1 LKQLFNYNELKQLV
15 TTNNKLSMKYNSLAS
30 KNKSSSDR
38 KARTRTLIQIGGLA
52 DKAGLL
58 ELLNIQTGEDL
69 EEDIASLN
77 KAALLLG
84 FLIDA
89 IDSAR
94 LDDKNK
100 HKWFRLGLSVMK
112 GRK

>member
-1 LKQLFNYNELKQLV
+1 MQL
-15 TTNNKLSMKYNSLAS
+15 NNLFS
-30 KNKSSSDR
+30 KSKSSPER

-58 ELLNIQTGEDL
+58 ELFDIQTGEDL
-69 EEDIASLN
+69 EQDIPSLN
-77 KAALLLG
+77 KAAVLLG
-84 FLIDA
+84 FLIDV
-89 IDSAR
+89 IDISNI
-94 LDDKNK
+94 DDKNK

>member
-1 LKQLFNYNELKQLV
+1 MQL
-15 TTNNKLSMKYNSLAS
+15 NNLSS
-30 KNKSSSDR
+30 KSKSSPER

-58 ELLNIQTGEDL
+58 ELFDIQTGEDL
-69 EEDIASLN
+69 EQDIPSLN
-77 KAALLLG
+77 KAAVLLG
-84 FLIDA
+84 FLIDV
-89 IDSAR
+89 IDISNI
-94 LDDKNK
+94 DDKNK